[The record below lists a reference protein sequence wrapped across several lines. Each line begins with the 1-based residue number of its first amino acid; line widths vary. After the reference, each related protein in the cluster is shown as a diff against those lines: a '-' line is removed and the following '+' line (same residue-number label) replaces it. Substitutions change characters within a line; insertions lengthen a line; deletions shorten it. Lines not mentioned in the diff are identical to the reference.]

1 MVRFP
6 SQGREVGPG
15 GRRGADED
23 VTKRRRRTNT
33 AKSIT
38 KGVEK
43 VFGHKWW
50 RRRRRERGIRRN
62 FRKEKL
68 NS

>member
-43 VFGHKWW
+43 VVGHTGW
-50 RRRRRERGIRRN
+50 RRSRERGIRMN
-62 FRKEKL
+62 FRKW

>member
-6 SQGREVGPG
+6 SQGREGGPG
-15 GRRGADED
+15 GRRGAEED
-23 VTKRRRRTNT
+23 VTRRRRRTST

-43 VFGHKWW
+43 VFGHTGW
-50 RRRRRERGIRRN
+50 RRRRERGIRRN
-62 FRKEKL
+62 FRKW

>member
-6 SQGREVGPG
+6 SQGREGGPG
-15 GRRGADED
+15 GRRGAEED
-23 VTKRRRRTNT
+23 VTKRRRRTST

-43 VFGHKWW
+43 VVGHTGW
-50 RRRRRERGIRRN
+50 RSRRERGIRRN